1 MSSSPATSSTRTRRR
16 RTSGE
21 SSLFSW
27 DLLANALVAGLLLG
41 GFYAAVS
48 LGISLIFGLL
58 DIANIAQ
65 PAFLILGSYAAYVM
79 NTSFGLDPI
88 LAGVLFTPVF
98 YGLGVVVYRIYY
110 GSFERR
116 GEESLRG
123 LVFFFGLLFIIE
135 VSLSLK
141 YGVDYRLVQADYIG
155 KSIDLGGVGIAYR
168 LLVPCLVGLAMTLVL
183 YLFLGRTF
191 YGRAIMAVSQDQG
204 ALRLMGA
211 DPVQIK
217 TIAFGIGIAAA
228 SVAGAL
234 LISIAPVIPSTDRD
248 YIGRMFAITVL
259 GGMGSIGGTLVA
271 AVILGVVESLMSTFF
286 GPSWSLAVSF
296 GILLAALAVRPAGLF
311 GR

>member
-1 MSSSPATSSTRTRRR
+1 
-16 RTSGE
+16 
-21 SSLFSW
+21 
-27 DLLANALVAGLLLG
+27 VAGLLLG

-58 DIANIAQ
+58 DVANIAQ
-65 PAFLILGSYAAYVM
+65 PAFVLLGSYAAYVM
-79 NTSFGLDPI
+79 NSAFGLDPI
-88 LAGVLFTPVF
+88 VTGLLFTPVF
-98 YGLGVVVYRIYY
+98 YGLGALVYRVYY

-123 LVFFFGLLFIIE
+123 LVFFFGILFIME

-141 YGVDYRLVQADYIG
+141 FGVDYRLVEAWYIG
-155 KSIDLGGVGIAYR
+155 RSFEVAGVGIAFRY
-168 LLVPCLVGLAMTLVL
+168 LVPCIVGLAMTLAL
-183 YLFLGRTF
+183 YLFLARTF
-191 YGRAIMAVSQDQG
+191 YGRAIMAVSQDRL

-211 DPVQIK
+211 DPVHIK

-228 SVAGAL
+228 SLAGAL
-234 LISIAPVIPSTDRD
+234 LISIAPVVPSTDRD

-271 AVILGVVESLMSTFF
+271 AVILGVIESLMSTFA

-296 GILLAALAVRPAGLF
+296 GVLLLALAVRPAGLF